1 MLLLKFLTL
10 LTTFQYRQKSIQGSQ
25 ALSLLLLCMIL
36 FLFNEIFNFPLKTKS
51 FNIIYYIIKV
61 ELQIHHCIKLLH
73 RTNNLLIINCYFI
86 LFLKKKKTLLLY
98 HLFIDKNDN
107 YLPIKKK
114 IIIIKKNDNYL
125 ILIFC
130 SLRSNFLIFI
140 HVESKK
146 KKKNLKL
153 YTCERVSS
161 SKI

>member
-86 LFLKKKKTLLLY
+86 LLKKKKKKTKPY
-98 HLFIDKNDN
+98 CFITSSLIKMITISYKNN
-107 YLPIKKK
+107 NNNNNKKT
-114 IIIIKKNDNYL
+114 ITI
-125 ILIFC
+125 
-130 SLRSNFLIFI
+130 
-140 HVESKK
+140 
-146 KKKNLKL
+146 
-153 YTCERVSS
+153 
-161 SKI
+161 

>member
-1 MLLLKFLTL
+1 MSLLHSPLFSLPLPFQSKQAITECFQFSFCLIECVIKQLMLLLKFLTL

-86 LFLKKKKTLLLY
+86 LLKKKK
-98 HLFIDKNDN
+98 
-107 YLPIKKK
+107 KKK
-114 IIIIKKNDNYL
+114 PYGFITSSLIKM
-125 ILIFC
+125 ITIF
-130 SLRSNFLIFI
+130 L
-140 HVESKK
+140 
-146 KKKNLKL
+146 
-153 YTCERVSS
+153 
-161 SKI
+161 